1 MSRLWLK
8 LFRDIRAYRAQAI
21 GIAVVVMLGISMYH
35 SFYLSFRSM
44 GASYRYGYATLR
56 LADFTVEFERAPEQ
70 TVTRLAAIPGIT
82 RIAGRIKR
90 EVRVEQ
96 QPPRRRAVTGRI
108 LSVPDSGPIEINR
121 LIILEGRYLGPP
133 DRREVLLEQGFAQAH
148 HYRPGD
154 TIYPVVDGIRHSC
167 TVVGIVS
174 SIEYLYVVRS
184 KDSLF
189 PTPESFGVMWMRRR
203 QAERLTGMHGQIN
216 EIAAMTAPGA
226 RARVMDAVYADL
238 RRYGAQ
244 LPVPQEEQPSRNVL
258 DQDLAGLGQFA
269 VIFPSLFIGAAA
281 LTVYTILSRTVE
293 RERRQVG
300 FLRASGLPAWR
311 VGVQYLALAGLM
323 GVIGVIP
330 GVILGQWFALG
341 ITQLYLDQLG
351 IPFLRLASGW
361 VVALIGVAVTGA
373 VSLIAGLSPALAA
386 ARIAPADAMRASSVD
401 TTRRHPPL
409 LLARLQRG
417 ASFITRVALSNLF
430 RQTHRTGYTV
440 IGIATGLVLMI
451 TTMSMFDAQRY
462 SIRYYFD
469 SVRNYDVDV
478 AFAAP
483 VSETV
488 VDQVKRWPGVEWA
501 EGTSGLPVRLT
512 HAGEHRDL
520 TISGVPRGSQLQRF
534 RDQQG
539 RPTQL
544 RGDVLYPSPAAARAL
559 GIERGDLLRLEYAYN
574 SRNIHVEQ
582 PIRIGRTV
590 QQPIGSG
597 VYMSAEALQ
606 RRFGTR
612 LGVPPGTIGGMVIKA
627 RPGYQQAVAAR
638 AYDMTEAVMVET
650 TFEMRRQV
658 DENMALSYTF
668 IAILML
674 FAGALTVA
682 IVYNTV
688 ASNISERRSEIASLR
703 ALGVRMGEIRRMI
716 TVENLAS
723 TFLGLL
729 VGVPLGTAGAR
740 GLVELWESE
749 TFSISFY
756 ISPWTYI
763 VSISFTILLVLA
775 CQLPA
780 LREIARMNLAQMTR
794 LHGE

>member
-44 GASYRYGYATLR
+44 GASYRYGYAALR

-82 RIAGRIKR
+82 HLTGRIKQD
-90 EVRVEQ
+90 VRVEQ
-96 QPPRRRAVTGRI
+96 EAGRREAVTGRI
-108 LSVPDSGPIEINR
+108 LSVPNSGRAEINR
-121 LIILEGRYLGPP
+121 LIVLEGVYLGPP
-133 DRREVLLEQGFAQAH
+133 DRREVLLEQGFAKAH

-154 TIYPVVDGIRHSC
+154 TIHPVVDGVRHSY

-203 QAERLTGMHGQIN
+203 QAERLTGMYGQIN
-216 EIAAMTAPGA
+216 EIAALTAPGA
-226 RARVMDAVYADL
+226 RERIMAAVYADL

-281 LTVYTILSRTVE
+281 LTVYSILSRTVE

-311 VGVQYLALAGLM
+311 VGAQYLALGGLM
-323 GVIGVIP
+323 GIVGVIP
-330 GVILGQWFALG
+330 GVLLGQWWALE
-341 ITQLYLDQLG
+341 ITQIYLDQLG

-361 VVALIGVAVTGA
+361 VVALIGVAVTA
-373 VSLIAGLSPALAA
+373 LVSLVAGLSPSLAA
-386 ARIAPADAMRASSVD
+386 ARIAPADAMRPGSVD
-401 TTRRHPPL
+401 AARRKPPL
-409 LLARLQRG
+409 LLARLQRRS
-417 ASFITRVALSNLF
+417 SFVTRVALSNLF
-430 RQTHRTGYTV
+430 RQTHRTAYTI
-440 IGIATGLVLMI
+440 IGIATGMVLML
-451 TTMSMFDAQRY
+451 TTMSMFDAQTH
-462 SIRYYFD
+462 SIDYYFD

-478 AFAAP
+478 GFAVP
-483 VSETV
+483 VSDTMV
-488 VDQVKRWPGVEWA
+488 QQVRRWPGVEWA

-520 TISGVPRGSQLQRF
+520 TIAGVPRGSQLQRF

-539 RPTQL
+539 RPTKL

-559 GIERGDLLRLEYAYN
+559 GIERGDLLRLEFAHN
-574 SRNIHVEQ
+574 SRDVRLEQ
-582 PIRIGRTV
+582 PIRVGHTV
-590 QQPIGSG
+590 RQPIGSG
-597 VYMSAEALQ
+597 VYMSAEALA

-612 LGVPPGTIGGMVIKA
+612 LGIPPGSIGGMVIKA
-627 RPGYQQAVAAR
+627 RPGFQQAVAAR
-638 AYDMTEAVMVET
+638 AYDLPDAVMVET
-650 TFEMRRQV
+650 TFEMRRQI
-658 DENMALSYTF
+658 EAQMALSYIF
-668 IAILML
+668 IAILMA

-682 IVYNTV
+682 IVYNTIS
-688 ASNISERRSEIASLR
+688 SNVTERRSEIASLR
-703 ALGVRMGEIRRMI
+703 ALGVRMDEIRRMI

-729 VGVPLGTAGAR
+729 VGVPLGTLGAR
-740 GLVELWESE
+740 GLTELWQSE

-756 ISPWTYI
+756 ISPWSYI
-763 VSISFTILLVLA
+763 VSISFTIVLVLL